1 MIMLNEI
8 LKEFFKEQDWT
19 YSEITG
25 KDTFVFGINGKSGQF
40 QCIMELF
47 ENEKR
52 ILFASVLGVNV
63 PEDKM
68 NDMLQF
74 INILNVKIFSGNF
87 IIKPDTRELRFKTS
101 LSVSNIKP
109 TKKIIEEVVMTNII
123 AMDAHLQYFI
133 DLIFEK
139 HTLEEVLQITQ
150 KKK

>member
-1 MIMLNEI
+1 MLNEI